1 VDDEEGPRPDSTIDL
16 APAEPDQR
24 EIIRDQ
30 AASIARYKRMYDRA
44 SALAKIGIWE
54 CDLATG
60 ALTWTDGVYDLF
72 ELPRGSRLDREAIVA
87 LYDEESRGE
96 MERLRTEAIRDGTSF
111 VLDIKIRTAKGRE
124 RWLRLS
130 ADVEREDGRPARI
143 FGTKQDITEE
153 KKAQGKVLALQAE
166 LLQLSRRSAMDAMA
180 ATLAHELNQPLA
192 AIANYVAG
200 SRRMLGNC
208 NGAVQ
213 GPELDES
220 LEAIEQ
226 CALGAGKIIRSLRD
240 MTGENSSGRRAV
252 DANPLILQAASLATI
267 GAPDSAR
274 LRYALTEGA
283 LAMAD
288 PVQIQQVFIN
298 LVRNAVEA
306 VQGQPRRDVTIASSA
321 QDGFLAITVEDSGT
335 GIAPD
340 MAERIFES
348 FVTTKPDGMGVGL
361 SVSRAIV
368 EAHGGTIQAGNR
380 EGGGAAFEVR
390 LPLAKGEAPAPPPG
404 A

>member
-1 VDDEEGPRPDSTIDL
+1 MDGGEERGADL
-16 APAEPDQR
+16 ATGIDRPM
-24 EIIRDQ
+24 RDQ
-30 AASIARYKRMYDRA
+30 AGAIARYKKMYDRA

-72 ELPRGSRLDREAIVA
+72 ELPRGSRLDREAIVG
-87 LYDEESRGE
+87 LYDEDSRDQ
-96 MERLRTEAIRDGTSF
+96 MERLRAEAIRDGTSF
-111 VLDIKIRTAKGRE
+111 VLDIEIRTAKGRE

-130 ADVEREDGRPARI
+130 ADVEREGGRPARI

-153 KKAQGKVLALQAE
+153 KKAEGKVLALQAE

-200 SRRMLGNC
+200 SRRMLANGN
-208 NGAVQ
+208 GILQ
-213 GPELDES
+213 GLELDET

-226 CALGAGKIIRSLRD
+226 CALSAGKIIRSLRD
-240 MTGENSSGRRAV
+240 MTGENSSGRRAI
-252 DANPLILQAASLATI
+252 DPSPLILQAASLATI

-321 QDGFLAITVEDSGT
+321 QDGFLFVTVEDSGE

-368 EAHGGTIQAGNR
+368 EAHGGTIHAGNR
-380 EGGGAAFEVR
+380 KGGGAAFEVR
-390 LPLAKGEAPAPPPG
+390 LPLARGETVAPLPG